1 MDTISMAAGA
11 VTGARHLRA
20 SRNGQDAVATYRGV
34 GGAVIVVA
42 DGCGSAGS
50 SEVGARLGATLFA
63 AAVGARLA
71 RTECEIDVPAAWAG
85 ARGDVV
91 ESLAALAGSSQ
102 ALIHDCFL
110 FTLVAAA
117 IDPRGGASVWALGD
131 GAYSFGDSTHVLGPF
146 EDIQPPYLG
155 YDLFGEPRRAHFVSA
170 PRGCETM
177 IVATDGACD
186 LDAGLEAFATAKNF
200 EHPDAL
206 RRQLALLAR
215 SDERID
221 WEARRVVRSPAR
233 LQDDC
238 AVAVLRRRLPS

>member
-1 MDTISMAAGA
+1 MDTISMAAAA

-34 GGAVIVVA
+34 GGAVVVVA
-42 DGCGSAGS
+42 DGCGSAPS

-71 RTECEIDVPAAWAG
+71 DTEREIEVPAAWEA
-85 ARGDVV
+85 ARADVV
-91 ESLAALAGSSQ
+91 KALAAVAGGEHS
-102 ALIHDCFL
+102 LVRDCFL

-117 IDPRGGASVWALGD
+117 IGPRGGASVWALGD
-131 GAYSFGDSTHVLGPF
+131 GAYSFGDTTCVLGPF
-146 EDIQPPYLG
+146 EDNQPPYLA
-155 YDLFGEPRRAHFVSA
+155 YDLMNEPRRAHFASA
-170 PRGCETM
+170 PATCETI

-186 LDAGLEAFATAKNF
+186 LDTGLEGFATHKNL

-221 WEARRVVRSPAR
+221 WDARRVIRTPAR

-238 AVAVLRRRLPS
+238 AVAVLHRRFAS